1 MSRREDV
8 PSDAT
13 TLIYLAKA
21 NEFELVPRCSIRL
34 IATPA
39 VWREAVEDGEAAGY
53 ADASLIRDAEKADR
67 VVRVELSRSEAQAA
81 STIAS
86 THRLGQGESETLAI
100 AIPDGRV
107 LVDDGR
113 ASRVAMALGFRP
125 ISTLFL
131 PLLAVQR
138 RGLEASEAKTALRR
152 LAQVASARAEAVIE
166 LERLIDEEGAQ

>member
-1 MSRREDV
+1 MNQAEDV

-21 NEFELVPRCSIRL
+21 DAFELAPACAMRL

-39 VWREAVEDGEAAGY
+39 VWREAVEDGEDAGY
-53 ADASLIRDAEKADR
+53 ADASLIRDAEKSGHVLR
-67 VVRVELSRSEAQAA
+67 VALSQSESLAA
-81 STIAS
+81 SRIAS

-100 AIPDGRV
+100 VTPDGRV

-113 ASRVAMALGFRP
+113 ATRVALALGYVA

-131 PLLAVQR
+131 PLLAVQLG
-138 RGLEASEAKTALRR
+138 GLETSHAKAVLRR

-166 LERLIDEEGAQ
+166 LERLIDEEGAP